1 MDMNTITKTVQQY
14 SSVSLCLLLSLYEY
28 IQSFLSVTYFFV
40 FGLIEAKTT
49 NWSDALLNDFTK
61 LNMNIKKSNE
71 DQVSTFMLSCVYDII
86 IDDVFWWMVSSQNTF
101 W

>member
-14 SSVSLCLLLSLYEY
+14 SSVLLCLLLSLYEY

-49 NWSDALLNDFTK
+49 N
-61 LNMNIKKSNE
+61 
-71 DQVSTFMLSCVYDII
+71 
-86 IDDVFWWMVSSQNTF
+86 
-101 W
+101 